1 MNIGLD
7 TTLIN
12 APHGGGRYTIEMV
25 RNLCRVFPDQRFFSF
40 GPPSIQP
47 LYYPN
52 LTQINY
58 REAKNLYSRLAY
70 AVQMH
75 TLLKR
80 HDIDV
85 FHNLTNYGIYNSPC
99 PVVTTVLDLLTLK
112 FPKLRGSYFQGI
124 LYRYY
129 LPSLIKKAHHV
140 ISISKNTQRD
150 LELCYGIRK
159 NVTTI
164 YLGYDRS
171 IFHARHD
178 QHASR
183 ILDKYGITPGYIL
196 FVGYLIPKKNIQ
208 VIIRA
213 ISILKDKY
221 SLDPGLVIAGKQ
233 GRGEEE
239 ILHLVENLGLNK
251 NVRKI
256 GFVQDNDLG
265 TIYRNAKI
273 FVFPSLYEGFGLP
286 VVEAMACGTPV
297 LVSNSGSLP
306 ELVDNE
312 KYMCSP
318 SDQLE
323 WSKKILK
330 LYSNTDDHDAASN
343 YCLNR
348 ASRFSWDECARHTYS
363 IYREAASAAV

>member
-25 RNLCRVFPDQRFFSF
+25 RNLCRVFPDQRFVSF
-40 GPPSIQP
+40 GPPSVQP

-112 FPKLRGSYFQGI
+112 FPKLRGSYFQGL

-171 IFHARHD
+171 IFHTKHD
-178 QHASR
+178 QHTSR
-183 ILDKYGITPGYIL
+183 ILAKSGITPGDI
-196 FVGYLIPKKNIQ
+196 
-208 VIIRA
+208 
-213 ISILKDKY
+213 
-221 SLDPGLVIAGKQ
+221 
-233 GRGEEE
+233 
-239 ILHLVENLGLNK
+239 
-251 NVRKI
+251 
-256 GFVQDNDLG
+256 
-265 TIYRNAKI
+265 
-273 FVFPSLYEGFGLP
+273 
-286 VVEAMACGTPV
+286 
-297 LVSNSGSLP
+297 
-306 ELVDNE
+306 
-312 KYMCSP
+312 
-318 SDQLE
+318 
-323 WSKKILK
+323 
-330 LYSNTDDHDAASN
+330 
-343 YCLNR
+343 
-348 ASRFSWDECARHTYS
+348 
-363 IYREAASAAV
+363 